1 MQSMHEWESFY
12 VIIGSSA
19 AALTGLMFV
28 VVALMS
34 DVNAPRNVQALQAF
48 ASPTI
53 VHFCAVILLAAFMTM
68 PIETNASLRLC
79 FALSGLAGFLY
90 AAWVTIQA
98 KRQKAYTPELEDWI
112 FHSVLPLIAYAGL
125 LVSGLMLREP
135 RERALLGV
143 GVSALLLL
151 FIGIHNAWDAAV
163 WMMLRGPETNEE
175 NKIRD
180 VIDRWQR
187 ATRDADLDAVLKLIA
202 DDAVFLQPGKPPMT
216 KDGFAAAFKSLP
228 RNAPIDARQDIKEIH
243 VTSDHAF
250 CWSHLTVIMEGK
262 TRSGHVLTIFRQ
274 NAEGAWVLSRDAN
287 LLS

>member
-1 MQSMHEWESFY
+1 MPSLHEWESFY

-34 DVNAPRNVQALQAF
+34 DIKAPRNVQALQAF

-53 VHFCAVILLAAFMTM
+53 VHFCAVLLLAAFMTM

-79 FALSGLAGFLY
+79 FTISGLAGFLY
-90 AAWVTIQA
+90 ATWVTIQA
-98 KRQKAYTPELEDWI
+98 KRQKSYTPELEDWI
-112 FHSVLPLIAYAGL
+112 FHSVLPLIAYAAL
-125 LVSGLMLREP
+125 LASGLMLREP

-151 FIGIHNAWDAAV
+151 FIGIHNAWDAAL

-175 NKIRD
+175 TKIRD
-180 VIDRWQR
+180 VIDRWHR
-187 ATRDADLDAVLKLIA
+187 ATRAADLDAVLKLIA
-202 DDAVFLQPGKPPMT
+202 DDAVFLTPGQPPMT
-216 KDGFAAAFKSLP
+216 KDAFAAAFKSWSL
-228 RNAPIDARQDIKEIH
+228 NASIDTRQDIKEIH
-243 VTSDHAF
+243 VTSDHAH
-250 CWSHLTVIMEGK
+250 CWSHVTVTMDGK
-262 TRSGHVLTIFRQ
+262 TRSGDVLTIFRQ